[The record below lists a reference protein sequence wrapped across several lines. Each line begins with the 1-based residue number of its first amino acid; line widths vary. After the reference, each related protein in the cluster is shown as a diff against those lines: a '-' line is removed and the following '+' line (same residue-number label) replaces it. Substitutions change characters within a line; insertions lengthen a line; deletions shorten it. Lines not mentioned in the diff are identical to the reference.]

1 MAGTVDR
8 IMHAQAYACS
18 EPCCHESEYPLE
30 THDIQRVL
38 RARYGGIEASD
49 VLVQFA
55 RIELERPDALV
66 WMQNGKFYEVYG
78 DAARLL
84 GRLLDLRVA
93 EKPLMTGRDRQ
104 PLNLSMTGITIG
116 SEREH
121 LARLLR
127 MGYRVAIGREI
138 EGQRDGTIKARQLA
152 EVITPGSV
160 FDEDLLDDERRL
172 LAAVDLD
179 HERAALAVADVS
191 TGTLACQ
198 EWAGSDALDR
208 LLDELARIGPAELL
222 CNVDLPREDR
232 DRIGAASGITR
243 LEGERAQRHRA
254 LCDELGVINS
264 YHVGRLSPLPGWWYS
279 AETCQEALQ
288 AHFQTRDLRPFELA
302 DRPYALRAA
311 GVLIRYLQWNRFPA
325 LARLQT
331 ARVGGG
337 SHLLQMDAT
346 TRRTLDI
353 LAGPDGTPYG
363 SLLAVLD
370 QTRTPM
376 GGRLL
381 KTWLT
386 QGLRD
391 PARLALRY
399 DAVQACVE
407 NLIPR
412 EDIRASLGR
421 IGDLER
427 VVNRLLVGSERATP
441 RDMARLRDALAA
453 AGTISVALEQL
464 GGLGIETFAP
474 AADIALLLSQAL
486 APTPRGSLT
495 PRSDAEAGDLLA
507 TGWDSKLDVL
517 LSQEQ
522 QAQAEVAR
530 LVSTLCLTAGIKS
543 LQSKRDPRTGQ
554 MILTVSAVEAR
565 KVPADWSRVAKGKEQ
580 FTTERLKQLSETL
593 IEAEAQRVDVER
605 AAWQRLWEQVA
616 AQGPQLLQ
624 LARDLA
630 QIDVLTTL
638 AHVAIRE
645 QWTRPTIVP
654 ERALTIVNGR
664 HPAVCRTVDGY
675 IPATVTLSESLR
687 LIVLTGPNMSGKS
700 TLMRMVALCVVLAQM
715 GSFVPAE
722 AMTFGLCD
730 RIFTRIGAAEDI
742 ASGRSTFLVEMTEVS
757 TIVHQATADSLV
769 VLDEVGRGT
778 ATYDGMA
785 LAEAIVGHLH
795 GVTHCRGIFAT
806 HYHHLVAMIDHLP
819 GIACLQMGV
828 CRDGDRLIFLHTL
841 QAGVAEGS
849 FGIAVARMAGLPA
862 PILARAQARLAMLE
876 DERQRLAPAEE
887 LLLDQLIQQLEQL
900 DTRDMSHSEA
910 IAAIEELQR
919 LYRSLLTQA
928 AAA

>member
-1 MAGTVDR
+1 
-8 IMHAQAYACS
+8 
-18 EPCCHESEYPLE
+18 L

-38 RARYGGIEASD
+38 RARYGGVEATD

-78 DAARLL
+78 DVARLL

-93 EKPLMTGRDRQ
+93 EKPLMTGRNGQ
-104 PLNLSMTGITIG
+104 PIMLSMTGIAIG

-138 EGQRDGTIKARQLA
+138 DGEREGTIKARQLA
-152 EVITPGSV
+152 EVITPGTV

-172 LAAVDLD
+172 LAAVHLS
-179 HERAALAVADVS
+179 HERAALALADVS
-191 TGTLACQ
+191 TGMLWCQ
-198 EWAGSDALDR
+198 EWDGSDAHDR
-208 LLDELARIGPAELL
+208 LVDELARVGPAELL
-222 CNVDLPREDR
+222 CDIDLPREDR
-232 DRIGAASGITR
+232 ERIGSASGISR

-254 LCDELGVINS
+254 LCDELGVTNS
-264 YHVGRLSPLPGWWYS
+264 YHVGRLSLLPNWWFT
-279 AETCQEALQ
+279 AEACEDALR
-288 AHFQTRDLRPFELA
+288 AHFQTIDLRPFELA
-302 DRPYALRAA
+302 DRPYAMRAA

-325 LARLQT
+325 IARLQT
-331 ARVGGG
+331 VRVGGG

-391 PARLALRY
+391 APRLAARY
-399 DAVQACVE
+399 DAVEACVE
-407 NLIPR
+407 HSIAR
-412 EDIRASLGR
+412 EDIRARLGR

-427 VVNRLLVGSERATP
+427 VVNRLLVGPERATP
-441 RDMARLRDALAA
+441 RDMARLRDALDAA
-453 AGTISVALEQL
+453 EQIATALEQL
-464 GGLGIETFAP
+464 GGLGI
-474 AADIALLLSQAL
+474 AAFDPTRDINALLAHAL
-486 APTPRGSLT
+486 VAAPRASLA
-495 PRSDAEAGDLLA
+495 PRSDAESGDLLA
-507 TGWDSKLDVL
+507 TGWDPELDAL
-517 LSQEQ
+517 LAQEQ
-522 QAQAEVAR
+522 QALAVIER
-530 LVSTLCLTAGIKS
+530 LVATLCLTTGIKS
-543 LQSKRDPRTGQ
+543 LQQKRDTRTGQ
-554 MILTVSAVEAR
+554 TILTVAANDAR
-565 KVPADWSRVAKGKEQ
+565 KVPADWSRAAKGKEQ
-580 FTTERLKQLSETL
+580 YTTDQLKQLSETL
-593 IEAEAQRVDVER
+593 IEVEAQRADVER
-605 AAWQRLWEQVA
+605 AAWRRLWEQVA
-616 AQGPQLLQ
+616 AEGPRLIH

-630 QIDVLTTL
+630 QVDVLTTL

-645 QWTRPTIVP
+645 RWLRPTIVA
-654 ERALTIVNGR
+654 ERALSIVNGR
-664 HPAVCRTVDGY
+664 HPVVCRTVEGY
-675 IPATVTLSESLR
+675 IPSTVTLDDSTR

-730 RIFTRIGAAEDI
+730 RIFTRIGASDDI

-757 TIVHQATADSLV
+757 TIIHQASADSLV

-785 LAEAIVGHLH
+785 LAEAIVEHLH
-795 GVTHCRGIFAT
+795 TITQCRGVFAT
-806 HYHHLVAMIDHLP
+806 HYHHLVAMIGHLP
-819 GIACLQMGV
+819 GLARFQMGV
-828 CRDGDRLIFLHTL
+828 RRDGDSLIFLHTL
-841 QAGVAEGS
+841 EPGVAEGS

-862 PILARAQARLAMLE
+862 AILARAQARLATLE
-876 DERQRLAPAEE
+876 GDRRQLAPAEE
-887 LLLDQLIQQLEQL
+887 LLLDQLIQQLETL
-900 DTRDMSHSEA
+900 DTRGMSHEDA
-910 IAAIEELQR
+910 IAAIEALQR
-919 LYRSLLTQA
+919 ACWSLLSKRVA
-928 AAA
+928 

>member
-1 MAGTVDR
+1 
-8 IMHAQAYACS
+8 
-18 EPCCHESEYPLE
+18 
-30 THDIQRVL
+30 
-38 RARYGGIEASD
+38 
-49 VLVQFA
+49 
-55 RIELERPDALV
+55 
-66 WMQNGKFYEVYG
+66 
-78 DAARLL
+78 
-84 GRLLDLRVA
+84 
-93 EKPLMTGRDRQ
+93 
-104 PLNLSMTGITIG
+104 MTGITIG

-127 MGYRVAIGREI
+127 MGYRVAIGREV
-138 EGQRDGTIKARQLA
+138 EGEREGTIKARQLA

-172 LAAVDLD
+172 LAAVELG
-179 HERAALAVADVS
+179 HEQAGLAVADVS
-191 TGTLACQ
+191 TGALACQ
-198 EWAGSDALDR
+198 EWAGPDAHGR

-222 CNVDLPREDR
+222 CNVELPREDR
-232 DRIGAASGITR
+232 DRIGAVSGITR

-279 AETCQEALQ
+279 AEVCQEALQ
-288 AHFQTRDLRPFELA
+288 AHFQTLDLRPFGLA
-302 DRPYALRAA
+302 DRPYAMRAA
-311 GVLIRYLQWNRFPA
+311 GVLIRYLRWNRFPA
-325 LARLQT
+325 IARLQSV
-331 ARVGGG
+331 RVGGG

-346 TRRTLDI
+346 TRRTLDM

-391 PARLALRY
+391 AARLAVRY

-412 EDIRASLGR
+412 EEIRAGLGR
-421 IGDLER
+421 MGDLER
-427 VVNRLLVGSERATP
+427 VVNRLLVGPERAAP
-441 RDMARLRDALAA
+441 RDMARLRDALDA
-453 AGTISVALEQL
+453 AGSIAVALEQL
-464 GGLGIETFAP
+464 GGLGIETYDPAP
-474 AADIALLLSQAL
+474 DMALILAQAL
-486 APTPRGSLT
+486 VPAPRATLA

-507 TGWDSKLDVL
+507 TGWDAELDML
-517 LSQEQ
+517 LAQEQ
-522 QAQAEVAR
+522 QANAEIAR
-530 LVSTLCLTAGIKS
+530 LVTTLGLTTGIKS
-543 LQSKRDPRTGQ
+543 LQPRRDTRTGQ
-554 MILTVSAVEAR
+554 VILAVSAAEAR
-565 KVPADWSRVAKGKEQ
+565 KVPADWSRAAKGKEQ
-580 FTTERLKQLSETL
+580 YTTDRLRQLSETL
-593 IEAEAQRVDVER
+593 IEAEAQRADVEQ
-605 AAWQRLWEQVA
+605 AAWRRLWEQVA
-616 AQGPQLLQ
+616 AHGPRLLK

-638 AHVAIRE
+638 AYVALRE
-645 QWTRPTIVP
+645 QWSRPAIV
-654 ERALTIVNGR
+654 EDRALTIVNGR
-664 HPAVCRTVDGY
+664 HPVVCRTVDGY
-675 IPATVTLSESLR
+675 IPATVTLDESAR

-715 GSFVPAE
+715 GSFVPAD

-730 RIFTRIGAAEDI
+730 RIFTRIGASDDI

-785 LAEAIVGHLH
+785 LAEAIVEHLH
-795 GVTHCRGIFAT
+795 SLTRCRGIFAT
-806 HYHHLVAMIDHLP
+806 HYHHLVAMIGDLP
-819 GIACLQMGV
+819 GIACFQMGV
-828 CRDGDRLIFLHTL
+828 QRDGERLIFLHTL
-841 QAGVAEGS
+841 EDGVAEGS

-876 DERQRLAPAEE
+876 GERQPLAPAEE
-887 LLLDQLIQQLEQL
+887 LLLDQLIQQLGRL
-900 DTRDMSHSEA
+900 DTQDMSHSEA
-910 IAAIEELQR
+910 IAALEELQR
-919 LYRSLLTQA
+919 LCRSLLLRRA
-928 AAA
+928 A